1 MGAVEIEVEHGDID
15 RSKLSWVGKVD
26 DPGGESSV
34 LPILPDVQIYVER
47 PRARSGDAR
56 TLGLASGHQLYY
68 HKTELENETDTGYK
82 QLLLTFNLSLGPDV
96 RSCGTL

>member
-34 LPILPDVQIYVER
+34 LPILPDVQIYVY
-47 PRARSGDAR
+47 
-56 TLGLASGHQLYY
+56 T
-68 HKTELENETDTGYK
+68 
-82 QLLLTFNLSLGPDV
+82 
-96 RSCGTL
+96 